1 MLTIQFKYCRALQ
14 IILEILKNAYQ
25 HLKQASI
32 PKADRLLDNC
42 FKSLREQMDKI
53 CAIVVKSSKQYIIFL
68 HAEDAPSCFSAWW

>member
-1 MLTIQFKYCRALQ
+1 MLTVQFKHCRALQ
-14 IILEILKNAYQ
+14 IILKILKNAYQ

-53 CAIVVKSSKQYIIFL
+53 CTIVVKSSKQYIFL
-68 HAEDAPSCFSAWW
+68 LCVEEAPSCFSAW